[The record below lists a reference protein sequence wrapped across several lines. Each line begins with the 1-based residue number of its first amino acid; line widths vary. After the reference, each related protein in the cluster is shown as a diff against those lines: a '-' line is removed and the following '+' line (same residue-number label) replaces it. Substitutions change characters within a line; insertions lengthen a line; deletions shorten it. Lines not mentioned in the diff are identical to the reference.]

1 MPTARLELTVPIS
14 SRTNSVSKD
23 SRGVNCLYETVNQQE
38 KWIVKRPGLTT
49 ISPALG
55 AGQGQGIFSWNNLLV
70 AVQSNVVNK
79 IVSGVATSM
88 GSMTGTQVPC
98 SFIQT
103 SNDAYLV
110 INNLSHLYYITSG
123 GLTLTSVSSP
133 PTGPYCP
140 GLVYLDNTVYVGI
153 AGGTN
158 GGRIYGS
165 NIEDPTTWNAL
176 NYISAVSEPDG
187 LVAIAKQLNYLVAF
201 GQWTTQFFYDA
212 GNTTGSPLNVNSQ
225 ANLNIGCANGN
236 SVASI
241 EQTLLWVGTSLAEG
255 RSIYLLEGTSPVKV
269 SNRYI
274 DKYLNGDTMTNVR
287 SYCLKISGHSLYV
300 LTLKDSNVTFVFD
313 LDERA
318 WYQWSSQSGG
328 TETYFTPTFFSS
340 QEEYFPGYWFQDESS
355 GLLYSMSPTVYQ
367 DSGNGIYFRAVTER
381 KDSGTTKRKFY
392 TRVEPIGD
400 TQSGTLSIRHTDD
413 DYVTWSTYRV
423 VDLSIGRPVLYQL
436 GSSRR
441 RAWEV
446 FSSDNIPIRLQALE
460 MDIHIGEES
469 AGAQG

>member
-1 MPTARLELTVPIS
+1 
-14 SRTNSVSKD
+14 
-23 SRGVNCLYETVNQQE
+23 
-38 KWIVKRPGLTT
+38 
-49 ISPALG
+49 
-55 AGQGQGIFSWNNLLV
+55 
-70 AVQSNVVNK
+70 
-79 IVSGVATSM
+79 M

-123 GLTLTSVSSP
+123 GLTLTAVGSP

-140 GLVYLDNTVYVGI
+140 GLVYLDNTVYIGI

-158 GGRIYGS
+158 SGRIYGS

-176 NYISAVSEPDG
+176 NYISATSEPDG

-212 GNTTGSPLNVNSQ
+212 GNATGSPLNVNL
-225 ANLNIGCANGN
+225 AATLNIGCANGN

-241 EQTLLWVGTSLAEG
+241 EQTTLWVGTSLSEG
-255 RSIYLLEGTSPVKV
+255 RSVYLMDGLSPVKV

-274 DKYLNGDTMTNVR
+274 DKYLNGDAMTNVR

-313 LDERA
+313 LDEKA

-328 TETYFTPTFFSS
+328 TETVS
-340 QEEYFPGYWFQDESS
+340 
-355 GLLYSMSPTVYQ
+355 
-367 DSGNGIYFRAVTER
+367 
-381 KDSGTTKRKFY
+381 
-392 TRVEPIGD
+392 
-400 TQSGTLSIRHTDD
+400 
-413 DYVTWSTYRV
+413 
-423 VDLSIGRPVLYQL
+423 
-436 GSSRR
+436 
-441 RAWEV
+441 
-446 FSSDNIPIRLQALE
+446 
-460 MDIHIGEES
+460 
-469 AGAQG
+469 